1 MDQRSFEFS
10 NDESHPFYLQ
20 LEKEQQQPLIE
31 LMAALIVTF
40 FQVQEKTQHDQSHH
54 SRKN

>member
-31 LMAALIVTF
+31 LMSTLIITL
-40 FQVQEKTQHDQSHH
+40 FQAQEKTQHDQSHR
-54 SRKN
+54 SVKN